1 MKVIITGFDPFGGEA
16 MNPAYEA
23 VKLLPDEVN
32 GHRIIK
38 KEIPTVFRKS
48 LQVLEETIKEE
59 QPDIVICVGQAGGRF
74 GITPERVA
82 INQDDGRIPDN
93 EGNQPIDETIHKD
106 GEMAYFSK
114 LPIKKIVSNLQKE
127 NIPASVSNTAGT
139 YVCNHVMYG
148 LLYMIDKWYPTIRGG
163 FIHVPYATSQV
174 IDKPN
179 MPSLTLEQIRNGLLV
194 AITTTLETTV
204 DEKIS
209 GGAIS

>member
-23 VKLLPDEVN
+23 VKLLPNNINDHV
-32 GHRIIK
+32 IIK
-38 KEIPTVFRKS
+38 IEIPTVFRKS
-48 LQVLEETIKEE
+48 LQVLKDAIKRE

-93 EGNQPIDETIHKD
+93 EGNQPIDETIHND

-114 LPIKKIVSNLQKE
+114 LPIKKIVSNIQKE

-148 LLYMIDKWYPTIRGG
+148 LLYMIDKEYSNIRGG
-163 FIHVPYATSQV
+163 FIHVPYATTQV

-179 MPSLTLEQIRNGLLV
+179 MPSLTLEQIRDGLLV
-194 AITTTLETTV
+194 AIITTLETTV